1 MTQSDEGFRVTDRR
15 SRANE
20 PPQPADVGQ
29 QPSEPQQPAA
39 GERPQERSLIGL
51 FVMLAGFAAVA
62 LAGAPDPKTGQIH
75 RDPAQ
80 AAELIDILMLLR
92 ERTEGRRT
100 AEESQVLEQIIYD
113 LQLQYVQSASR
124 PS

>member
-1 MTQSDEGFRVTDRR
+1 
-15 SRANE
+15 
-20 PPQPADVGQ
+20 
-29 QPSEPQQPAA
+29 
-39 GERPQERSLIGL
+39 
-51 FVMLAGFAAVA
+51 
-62 LAGAPDPKTGQIH
+62 
-75 RDPAQ
+75 
-80 AAELIDILMLLR
+80 MLLR